1 MLSFMTLKSTKN
13 KTSLNKSWL
22 SLKISSNQ
30 ALIGYDNQLL
40 QKFKTF
46 LNIENIEKISIYFN
60 FYDN

>member
-1 MLSFMTLKSTKN
+1 MTLKSTKN

-22 SLKISSNQ
+22 SYKMSNNQ
-30 ALIGYDNQLL
+30 ALVDYDNQLL

-46 LNIENIEKISIYFN
+46 LNIENIENIEKISIYFN